1 VNTFTPAEKPAC
13 GLNITFKKKA
23 KTLKAGLERVSDRL
37 DATKPA
43 GVSPQITN
51 NRRAKSKERKLI
63 CIEQAFI
70 IVTSASS
77 RDRDYFGSTCFYGY
91 QCWSYQP

>member
-13 GLNITFKKKA
+13 GTNITFKKKA

-43 GVSPQITN
+43 GRLATN
-51 NRRAKSKERKLI
+51 NE
-63 CIEQAFI
+63 
-70 IVTSASS
+70 
-77 RDRDYFGSTCFYGY
+77 
-91 QCWSYQP
+91 